1 MKSEKNERSAVRF
14 SVFIGTYPV
23 FLRKAFIAPAY
34 VVKSALEN
42 DIEYVVVAVRE
53 HICNIAKTKVVYIL
67 GKGNTVIFFYAS
79 CYVLTAFSAET
90 VNT

>member
-53 HICNIAKTKVVYIL
+53 HISNIIKAQIVYIL
-67 GKGNTVIFFYAS
+67 GKSNAVMLFYAS
-79 CYVLTAFSAET
+79 
-90 VNT
+90 